1 MMYWLLYDIVN
12 DRRRAKAVRLC
23 RDCGL
28 ERLQKSCFFGELQKG
43 QLTELKEKMRNL
55 IADEDSLYLI
65 PIASDMVGQIC
76 GMGSAGRL
84 AETVQPEVCF
94 F

>member
-55 IADEDSLYLI
+55 IADEALLDLS
-65 PIASDMVGQIC
+65 PSARDMVGQIG
-76 GMGSAGRL
+76 GMGSEGSL